1 MDSPNRS
8 SRLRSVPLPV
18 SSHFSVIDRRSF
30 EMISPD
36 VLPRLRS
43 RLGLV
48 LLAGTMLWAG
58 FGSPAAAQ
66 QTRTL
71 DIRDGTVYVDGRA
84 LADHQ
89 LPSGLDLNGVNAHYQ
104 FVGIQRP
111 VVELRGQL
119 VAIADSG
126 LTAVTDADVQSTNAA
141 VVMQGGTARA
151 GSAQPVARG
160 DAAEAE
166 RSEHQQYLRDVQ
178 QSSRE
183 LYERLQRER
192 RMEQEAQDLARVI
205 RMLPESDAR
214 EAKTDTLRAMLNRI
228 FEIKQENHR
237 REIERLQRK
246 IQELQ
251 RRLQER
257 SKMRQPMIDH
267 RLQQLVS
274 ASSR

>member
-1 MDSPNRS
+1 
-8 SRLRSVPLPV
+8 
-18 SSHFSVIDRRSF
+18 
-30 EMISPD
+30 
-36 VLPRLRS
+36 
-43 RLGLV
+43 
-48 LLAGTMLWAG
+48 MLWAG
-58 FGSPAAAQ
+58 VGSPAAAQ

-84 LADHQ
+84 VADEQ
-89 LPSGLDLNGVNAHYQ
+89 LPAGLNLDGVNAHYQ

-111 VVELRGQL
+111 VVELSGQL

-151 GSAQPVARG
+151 GSAQPVARD
-160 DAAEAE
+160 DAAERE
-166 RSEHQQYLRDVQ
+166 RSAQQQYLRDVQ

-192 RMEQEAQDLARVI
+192 RMGQEAQDLARVI
-205 RMLPESDAR
+205 RMLPEGEAR

-251 RRLQER
+251 RRLQKR
-257 SKMRQPMIDH
+257 SEMRQPMIEH

-274 ASSR
+274 SSSP

>member
-1 MDSPNRS
+1 MFFSTA
-8 SRLRSVPLPV
+8 LP
-18 SSHFSVIDRRSF
+18 H
-30 EMISPD
+30 
-36 VLPRLRS
+36 RLRS
-43 RLGLV
+43 RLGLA
-48 LLAGTMLWAG
+48 LLAGAMMWAG
-58 FGSPAAAQ
+58 LGGPAAAQ

-71 DIRDGTVYVDGRA
+71 DIRDGTVYVDDRA
-84 LADHQ
+84 LTDDQ
-89 LPSGLDLNGVNAHYQ
+89 LPSGLDLDGVSARYR

-111 VVELRGQL
+111 VVELNGQL

-126 LTAVTDADVQSTNAA
+126 LTAVSDADVRSTNAA
-141 VVMQGGTARA
+141 VVMQGGTSRA
-151 GSAQPVARG
+151 GSAQPVAG
-160 DAAEAE
+160 GEAAGAE

-205 RMLPESDAR
+205 RMLPDGDAQ

-237 REIERLQRK
+237 REIEHLQRK

-274 ASSR
+274 ASSP

>member
-1 MDSPNRS
+1 MSFS
-8 SRLRSVPLPV
+8 AVLSTRLR
-18 SSHFSVIDRRSF
+18 F
-30 EMISPD
+30 
-36 VLPRLRS
+36 

-48 LLAGTMLWAG
+48 LLAGTVLWAG
-58 FGSPAAAQ
+58 FGAVATAQ

-84 LADHQ
+84 LADDQ
-89 LPSGLDLNGVNAHYQ
+89 VPPGLDLDGVNAHYQ

-111 VVELRGQL
+111 VVELKGQL

-126 LTAVTDADVQSTNAA
+126 LTPVTNEDVRSTNAA

-151 GSAQPVARG
+151 STSQPSAAGADVSAR
-160 DAAEAE
+160 
-166 RSEHQQYLRDVQ
+166 QQYLRDVQ
-178 QSSRE
+178 ESSRE
-183 LYERLQRER
+183 LYNRLQRER
-192 RMEQEAQDLARVI
+192 RMEQEAQNLARVI
-205 RMLPESDAR
+205 RMLPDGDER
-214 EAKTDTLRAMLNRI
+214 QVKTDTLRAMLNRL

-257 SKMRQPMIDH
+257 KEMRQPMIDH
-267 RLQQLVS
+267 RLRQLIGAAGS
-274 ASSR
+274 

>member
-1 MDSPNRS
+1 
-8 SRLRSVPLPV
+8 
-18 SSHFSVIDRRSF
+18 
-30 EMISPD
+30 
-36 VLPRLRS
+36 
-43 RLGLV
+43 
-48 LLAGTMLWAG
+48 MLWAG
-58 FGSPAAAQ
+58 GGSPAAAQ

-84 LADHQ
+84 VADEQ
-89 LPSGLDLNGVNAHYQ
+89 LPAGLNLDGVNAHYQ

-111 VVELRGQL
+111 VVELSGQL

-151 GSAQPVARG
+151 GSAQPVAG
-160 DAAEAE
+160 DDAAERE
-166 RSEHQQYLRDVQ
+166 RSAQQQYLRDVQ

-192 RMEQEAQDLARVI
+192 RMGQEAQDLARVI
-205 RMLPESDAR
+205 RMLPEGEAR

-251 RRLQER
+251 RRLQKR
-257 SKMRQPMIDH
+257 SEMRQPMIEH

-274 ASSR
+274 SSSP